1 VSKTR
6 TERLLNLVICLLA
19 ARQYL
24 TKQQI
29 RRAVR
34 GYDEGSDE
42 AFERMFER
50 DKEDL
55 REAGIPVETGRNGA
69 FDDEVG
75 YRISPAQYALPE
87 LSLEPDEAAVLALAA
102 RAWQQANLAAAAT
115 GALRKLQ
122 AGGAA
127 VGEVTLV
134 DVDPRVTPASAA
146 FDPLREAVWERQPV
160 RFDYRAPGAP
170 APTSRRLE
178 PWGLVS
184 WHGHWYVAGHDRD
197 RQDRRVFRLDRIT
210 GPVFPDGPP
219 GTVQAPKGVD
229 VAAVVRRSATEEPT
243 SLARLR
249 VRAGAAT
256 PLRQQ
261 ARECAADPQVPGWDV
276 LTVPYGAPEKLAA
289 TVAGFG
295 SDVVVLD
302 PPQARDAIVAHL
314 SAAAGEVNR

>member
-1 VSKTR
+1 MSKTR

-19 ARQYL
+19 TRQYL

-29 RRAVR
+29 RRAVP
-34 GYDEGSDE
+34 GYADGSDE

-55 REAGIPVETGRNGA
+55 REAGIPVETGRNGV

-134 DVDPRVTPASAA
+134 DVEPRVTPAGPA
-146 FDPLREAVWERQPV
+146 FDPLRQAVGERQPV
-160 RFDYRAPGAP
+160 CFEYQAPTAP
-170 APTSRRLE
+170 APVTRRLE

-184 WHGHWYVAGHDRD
+184 WHGHWYVAGRDRD

-210 GPVFPDGPP
+210 GPVRADGPA
-219 GTVQAPKGVD
+219 GTVQLPEDVD

-261 ARECAADPQVPGWDV
+261 ARECAADPQVPGWDL

-289 TVAGFG
+289 TVASFG

-302 PPQARDAIVAHL
+302 PPQVRDAIVAHL